1 MVAAAGSER
10 RQHGSNWRF
19 YGSTI
24 RMLQQKELVQ
34 SAAPDETV
42 AKRLVT
48 RWHWSSLRDT
58 S

>member
-1 MVAAAGSER
+1 
-10 RQHGSNWRF
+10 
-19 YGSTI
+19 
-24 RMLQQKELVQ
+24 MLQQKELVQ

-48 RWHWSSLRDT
+48 RLHWSSLRDT